1 MKKMLAVVVVIMWAA
16 VSSVAAQQPQP
27 ERTPPAP
34 QEVPNLRF
42 DVSIV
47 DEGGG
52 APMTRKN
59 VSIIARG
66 NNQTASVRSQGSLS
80 PRDPIAVAMGPAGTH
95 GVGIGLK
102 VDVRGIHSAWAPGN
116 STPGKING
124 RVAVEYQPYS
134 PEMKSL
140 PSSVTTQVD
149 AVFDEGRKMVIAQAA
164 DPLSDRKT
172 TIEVTVTV
180 LK

>member
-1 MKKMLAVVVVIMWAA
+1 MKQICAAVTVIMLAGGSAF
-16 VSSVAAQQPQP
+16 AAQQPQP
-27 ERTPPAP
+27 APAP
-34 QEVPNLRF
+34 QQEVPNLRF

-52 APMTRKN
+52 APVTRKN
-59 VSIIARG
+59 VTIIARG
-66 NNQTASVRSQGSLS
+66 NNQTASVRSQGNLNANH
-80 PRDPIAVAMGPAGTH
+80 PITIAMRAQ

-102 VDVRGIHSAWAPGN
+102 VDVRGMHPSFMPSAALP
-116 STPGKING
+116 SGKVAG

-149 AVFDEGRKMVIAQAA
+149 AIFDEGKKMVIAQAA

-180 LK
+180 AK